1 LKLGKARLES
11 YARRLGYAT
20 SPDDKRNRAFEMW
33 RVELGDP
40 KDFDFIFAPPIPR
53 MDLSASATNYDVAL
67 QAIGQ
72 GYDDFTVMTMALLA
86 SAVAVPDGALQ
97 SPAFETGAPRKAAPF
112 IDPRT
117 ASEVRQLMRS
127 VVEAGTAATAFAHL
141 KGKISAGGKT
151 GTADRIVLVYD
162 RQGNPV
168 VDRVD
173 KEGRTHYKYQEYT
186 DSWFIGFAPA
196 DNPQIAFAVV
206 VENGGEGAKAAAPIS
221 ARIVE
226 KAAQAGFINP
236 ARPDRQRQ

>member
-1 LKLGKARLES
+1 
-11 YARRLGYAT
+11 
-20 SPDDKRNRAFEMW
+20 
-33 RVELGDP
+33 
-40 KDFDFIFAPPIPR
+40 
-53 MDLSASATNYDVAL
+53 
-67 QAIGQ
+67 
-72 GYDDFTVMTMALLA
+72 
-86 SAVAVPDGALQ
+86 
-97 SPAFETGAPRKAAPF
+97 
-112 IDPRT
+112 
-117 ASEVRQLMRS
+117 MRG
-127 VVEAGTAATAFAHL
+127 VVESGTAATAFAHL

-196 DNPQIAFAVV
+196 DDPQIAFAVV
-206 VENGGEGAKAAAPIS
+206 VENGGEGSKAAAPIS

-226 KAAQAGFINP
+226 KAAQAGFLNP